1 MDEKKN
7 VESTTEE
14 VNLLDLLLSAK
25 PPVLEKKVQMKRMSA
40 ELGQPVVF
48 TIKALSY
55 NVINEF
61 VANKDESD
69 LWTVLEG
76 LVEPNLKDPRLLD
89 KYGAATPIEL
99 LKDLRFIRP
108 GEITKLATEIHRLSG
123 YSNDVFEDIVK
134 N

>member
-1 MDEKKN
+1 M
-7 VESTTEE
+7 
-14 VNLLDLLLSAK
+14 DLLLSAK
-25 PPVLEKKVQMKRMSA
+25 PPVLERQIKMKRLSQ
-40 ELGQPVVF
+40 ELGKPVVF

-55 NVINEF
+55 NVLNEF
-61 VANKDESD
+61 VVNKDESD